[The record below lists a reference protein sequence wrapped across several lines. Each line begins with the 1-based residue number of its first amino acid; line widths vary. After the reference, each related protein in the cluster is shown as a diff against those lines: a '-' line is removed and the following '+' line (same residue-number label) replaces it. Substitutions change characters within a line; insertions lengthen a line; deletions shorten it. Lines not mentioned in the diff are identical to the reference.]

1 LTPGIRG
8 DRWTLTSQS
17 TVSPWL
23 QSEWRVTPAL
33 RVRASAGR
41 YVQLADFDTVLGISG
56 GADLRPERAVQFDL
70 GIERRIGSNLRL
82 TAALYDR
89 EERDMLR
96 RPGAETRL
104 SGPRVVRGSASTRY
118 ENRLDGFARGVE
130 LAIHRSLPG
139 PGISGWLSYAFARN
153 RYRDVVSGESF
164 WGDSDQRHTFNAYA
178 MYRHSDRASFV
189 AKIRIGSNFPIP
201 GYYAQQDGG
210 YVVTDTRNTARL
222 PAYGRLDLR
231 ANRAFNW
238 SRRRL
243 TLFAEIINVLNRDN
257 VRFSPPGINTA
268 TRAVTKPFDSMLP
281 IVPSVGVMIE
291 F

>member
-1 LTPGIRG
+1 
-8 DRWTLTSQS
+8 
-17 TVSPWL
+17 
-23 QSEWRVTPAL
+23 
-33 RVRASAGR
+33 
-41 YVQLADFDTVLGISG
+41 
-56 GADLRPERAVQFDL
+56 
-70 GIERRIGSNLRL
+70 
-82 TAALYDR
+82 
-89 EERDMLR
+89 
-96 RPGAETRL
+96 
-104 SGPRVVRGSASTRY
+104 
-118 ENRLDGFARGVE
+118 
-130 LAIHRSLPG
+130 
-139 PGISGWLSYAFARN
+139 
-153 RYRDVVSGESF
+153 
-164 WGDSDQRHTFNAYA
+164 